1 MSQNDQ
7 LEFINWLQ
15 KKTNAKSDSELE
27 QIVQEMG
34 EDKINEMYAQFK
46 ASKSRSFKVGGVI
59 DYVRCLR
66 KKGGKMTKGCMC
78 GGKMDAKTAM
88 KAIGGKIVDGKDTP
102 KQDIKEGK
110 KTGSSIGKMRE
121 DSEKTKTKVYLPKK
135 NPRMPN
141 PNSKEMMAHGGK
153 MRADETKGPV
163 VPKSLKEPVNKQKKA
178 GIKERKYL
186 K

>member
-78 GGKMDAKTAM
+78 GGKMDAKTVM
-88 KAIGGKIVDGKDTP
+88 RSIGGKIVDGKDNP
-102 KQDIKEGK
+102 KQDIKEG
-110 KTGSSIGKMRE
+110 
-121 DSEKTKTKVYLPKK
+121 
-135 NPRMPN
+135 NPLSLVSVFFPFRN
-141 PNSKEMMAHGGK
+141 
-153 MRADETKGPV
+153 
-163 VPKSLKEPVNKQKKA
+163 SLKSSESILLFLFMSMKKQ
-178 GIKERKYL
+178 
-186 K
+186 